1 MRVRVALIVVTLA
14 LASLASN
21 ASLAQAQRPARVA
34 PAATA
39 PAERLV
45 LTLSEGSDGVPEG
58 TDVMS
63 RYEELAA
70 LIGRA
75 MNRRVVFYAM
85 RDAGALES
93 GLRDGRLDIVIA
105 RLVDHAARGVRD
117 YKYQLVAAA
126 RGEGFVMGIVPA
138 DSPLRSIEDVRG
150 KRVAVPPENDF
161 TSRMA
166 LALLRDVG
174 VKAREDTTVS
184 YHRDQAVIGHALGHN
199 LADVGFVS
207 SGSAIGRSWEKQGGR
222 VLVRGPRQPTMP
234 VIVGPKVT
242 PLELQRLRTA
252 LVGLDRSDEGRVI
265 LSRLGVAGFEER
277 DPADLAKLL
286 EWLGK

>member
-1 MRVRVALIVVTLA
+1 MVAA
-14 LASLASN
+14 FSLASLAE
-21 ASLAQAQRPARVA
+21 AQRPGRAA
-34 PAATA
+34 PAPASAA

-63 RYEELAA
+63 RYDELAA

-75 MNRRVVFYAM
+75 MNRRVVFYAV

-105 RLVDHAARGVRD
+105 RLAEHAARGVRD
-117 YKYQLVAAA
+117 YKYQLVAVA

-150 KRVAVPPENDF
+150 KRIAVPPENDY

-166 LALLRDVG
+166 LALLRDIG
-174 VKAREDTTVS
+174 VKAREETSVS
-184 YHRDQAVIGHALGHN
+184 FHRDQAVIGHALGHN
-199 LADVGFVS
+199 LVDVGFVS
-207 SGSAIGRSWEKQGGR
+207 SSSAIGRAWQKQGGR
-222 VLVRGPRQPTMP
+222 VLVRGPKQPTMP
-234 VIVGPKVT
+234 VVVGPKVT
-242 PLELQRLRTA
+242 ALELQQLRNA
-252 LVGLDRSDEGRVI
+252 LVGLDRTAEGRVL

-286 EWLGK
+286 KWLDQ